1 VTALLRTEFAGD
13 AQHWAEALPLP
24 RAFSFRVVHK
34 RLGAVVHEAEVRQPA
49 ASRSNTEAVEL
60 PMGRNLFVGEEY
72 TIEAAYQGE
81 ELARRARLHVAR
93 LMEGKMVHFNS
104 AADVSDGDPMT
115 QAWSVDIKGDPAKL
129 AMNREVLTLT
139 LTPTPALT
147 LPLTLTLTLTRCS
160 TASRA

>member
-1 VTALLRTEFAGD
+1 M
-13 AQHWAEALPLP
+13 
-24 RAFSFRVVHK
+24 HK
-34 RLGAVVHEAEVRQPA
+34 RLNAVVHEAEVRQPA

-72 TIEAAYQGE
+72 TLEAAYQGE

-129 AMNREVLTLT
+129 AMNREVPTLT
-139 LTPTPALT
+139 RT
-147 LPLTLTLTLTRCS
+147 LPLPLPHP
-160 TASRA
+160 

>member
-1 VTALLRTEFAGD
+1 
-13 AQHWAEALPLP
+13 
-24 RAFSFRVVHK
+24 
-34 RLGAVVHEAEVRQPA
+34 VRQPA
-49 ASRSNTEAVEL
+49 AARSNTEAVEL

-72 TIEAAYQGE
+72 TIEAAYQAE

-115 QAWSVDIKGDPAKL
+115 QAWSVDIKGDPTKL

-139 LTPTPALT
+139 LTLTPTPALT
-147 LPLTLTLTLTRCS
+147 LTLTLTLTRCS